1 MRPPISQLD
10 LDACPSLEAGSPMS
24 WEPFQTPANQES
36 VSLHS
41 PVKPGLWGQRS
52 VGRRV
57 QKGQLASSLVPALR
71 GRTTEDHSSRKRLSC
86 HPLTQTHPAG
96 RSRGPLVRRAEEP
109 TGSSGVRVRAG
120 PEHDDGAQPRGSVS
134 RCRGRP

>member
-10 LDACPSLEAGSPMS
+10 LDAYPSLEAGSPMS
-24 WEPFQTPANQES
+24 WEPSQTPANQES

-57 QKGQLASSLVPALR
+57 QKGQSASSLVPALR

-86 HPLTQTHPAG
+86 HHRKEG
-96 RSRGPLVRRAEEP
+96 RRALAFLAP
-109 TGSSGVRVRAG
+109 AHTGTPSWPLPGPVGEAGGRADGVFWCKG
-120 PEHDDGAQPRGSVS
+120 K
-134 RCRGRP
+134 GRP